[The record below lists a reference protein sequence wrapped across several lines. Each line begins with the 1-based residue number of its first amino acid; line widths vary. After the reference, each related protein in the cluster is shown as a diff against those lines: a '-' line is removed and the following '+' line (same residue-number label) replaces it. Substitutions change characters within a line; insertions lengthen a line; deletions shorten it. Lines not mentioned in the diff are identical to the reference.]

1 MSESTVLLDI
11 SEGIAQITL
20 NHPKSRNALSLQ
32 MREELGAVVAQV
44 RDDESV
50 QAVLLTG
57 AGGAFCSGGD
67 ITSMLDTSQG
77 GMAWRERIRRLHR
90 WFPELVNLE
99 KPVIA
104 AVDGPAFGAG
114 FSLALAADFILAT
127 PRTSFCAVFG
137 RMGLVPDLGAM
148 HLLPRIVGLQRAKEL
163 VFSARTLPAEE
174 AKALGIVYDI
184 VPETNLL
191 AQARSLAARFGH
203 ASTAALGM
211 TKSIM
216 NQAFQLD
223 AHAMAEMEAYAQTVC
238 RSTAYHQQA
247 VERFKAKEP
256 VRFDWDRRG

>member
-1 MSESTVLLDI
+1 MTEPAVLLDI
-11 SEGIAQITL
+11 ADGVAQITL
-20 NHPKSRNALSLQ
+20 NHPKARNALSLQ

-44 RDDESV
+44 RDDETV
-50 QAVLLTG
+50 HAVLLTG
-57 AGGAFCSGGD
+57 ADGAFCSGGD
-67 ITSMLDTSQG
+67 ISSMLDTTQSS
-77 GMAWRERIRRLHR
+77 MAWRERMRKLHR
-90 WFPELVNLE
+90 WFPELVNME

-127 PRTSFCAVFG
+127 PRTNFCAVFG

-174 AKALGIVYDI
+174 AKAMGIVYDI
-184 VPETNLL
+184 VPEGELL
-191 AQARSLAARFGH
+191 AQARALAARFGN

-247 VERFKAKEP
+247 VEGFKARQP